1 MISKKF
7 TIYTKNQNMI
17 FMILDVIQAIFGI
30 SITAFIVWAMLVT
43 QNQIDIW
50 TIIMGIAAIISLI
63 DIVIGKTFNKHTF
76 FHNFLLKLFK
86 TNMALCKL
94 RSNGMPV
101 PLLRNGY
108 SIFNGTK
115 YR

>member
-43 QNQIDIW
+43 QNQIDI
-50 TIIMGIAAIISLI
+50 GQ
-63 DIVIGKTFNKHTF
+63 
-76 FHNFLLKLFK
+76 LLWELQQ
-86 TNMALCKL
+86 
-94 RSNGMPV
+94 
-101 PLLRNGY
+101 LLV
-108 SIFNGTK
+108 
-115 YR
+115 

>member
-1 MISKKF
+1 MFYQRSAMISKKF

-76 FHNFLLKLFK
+76 FHNFLLKLLLILIL
-86 TNMALCKL
+86 LC
-94 RSNGMPV
+94 
-101 PLLRNGY
+101 
-108 SIFNGTK
+108 IIT
-115 YR
+115 